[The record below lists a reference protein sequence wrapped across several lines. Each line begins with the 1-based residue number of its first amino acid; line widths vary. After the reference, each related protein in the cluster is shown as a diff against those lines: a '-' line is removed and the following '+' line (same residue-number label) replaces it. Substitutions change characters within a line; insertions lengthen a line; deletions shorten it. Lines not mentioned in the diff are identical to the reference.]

1 VSETKD
7 YLANERNENFPDTP
21 SVRTAAGVGDNYDDC
36 GDPNLGG
43 VKQWN

>member
-7 YLANERNENFPDTP
+7 YLATERNKHFPDTP
-21 SVRTAAGVGDNYDDC
+21 SVRTAAGVGDNDDDC

-43 VKQWN
+43 VKHWN